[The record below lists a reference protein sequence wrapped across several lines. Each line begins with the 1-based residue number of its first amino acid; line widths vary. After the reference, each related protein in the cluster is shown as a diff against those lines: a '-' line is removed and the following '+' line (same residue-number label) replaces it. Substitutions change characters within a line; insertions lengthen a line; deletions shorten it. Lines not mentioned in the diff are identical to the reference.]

1 MLNSLTFC
9 AHSRPK
15 LWSYLE
21 LFFELYPG
29 ISLCTDNNWY
39 NTNLRKNST
48 KVYRSSQTCSICW
61 QGSCNAFPL
70 PKSLALAANTPILFL
85 WHLCIKNLA
94 IIPCETII
102 ESMLLCWLS
111 FSLHST
117 LDTIALCVCTVVLFC
132 YMEWELVFTVD
143 MWNTSVILSAYYCH
157 VGF

>member
-1 MLNSLTFC
+1 MLIPGLNCDPT
-9 AHSRPK
+9 
-15 LWSYLE
+15 WSYFLNCI
-21 LFFELYPG
+21 PG
-29 ISLCTDNNWY
+29 YHCVLIIIDITPISERTPQRCIDLV
-39 NTNLRKNST
+39 R
-48 KVYRSSQTCSICW
+48 RSICW

-70 PKSLALAANTPILFL
+70 PKSLALAAKTPILFL